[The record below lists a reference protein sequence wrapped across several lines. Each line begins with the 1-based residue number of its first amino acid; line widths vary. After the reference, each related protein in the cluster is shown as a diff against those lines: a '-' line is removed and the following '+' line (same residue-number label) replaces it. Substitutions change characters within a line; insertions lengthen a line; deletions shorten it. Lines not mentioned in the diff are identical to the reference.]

1 MKRSRLVVAAFAV
14 GVCAYLLLLPV
25 PVQPVAWQALPKPGY
40 VGVHL
45 VNDRLARLQHISLAG
60 NAGPEH
66 VAIGPDGLVYV
77 AVEGGRI
84 LRMRPQ
90 GEGLEVFAQT
100 GGRVHGFDF
109 DADGQIYAADAL
121 RGLLRIDGAGLVQP
135 VVTRFGNEPIR
146 YADAVIIARDGR
158 VYFSDA
164 STRFAPIDWGGTFE
178 ASVLDILEQSAT
190 GRVFEFDPATRMTR
204 LVARGFSFANGLA
217 LTADEQHLLVVET
230 GRYRVWRIAI
240 DAQDLDIGRLDRAD
254 INPANMNATKAVV
267 LLENL
272 PGYPDNLMRGLD
284 GRIWLGFTKP
294 RSAVVDLMAPY
305 PWLRAM
311 TLRLP
316 RALWPVPPAYGH
328 IIAFTESGQIVR
340 DLQDP
345 SGEYPETTAVTETRE
360 RLYVQSLHAR
370 TLGWLPKDP

>member
-1 MKRSRLVVAAFAV
+1 MKRLRQVVAVFGV
-14 GVCAYLLLLPV
+14 GVCAYLLLWPV
-25 PVQPVAWQALPKPGY
+25 PVQPIAWQAPAIPGY
-40 VGVHL
+40 VGVHAA
-45 VNDRLARLQHISLAG
+45 NDRLANLQQISLAG

-66 VAIGPDGLVYV
+66 VAIGPDGLMYV

-84 LRMRPQ
+84 LRMRPE
-90 GEGLEVFAQT
+90 GDGLEVFAQT
-100 GGRVHGFDF
+100 GGRVLGFDF

-121 RGLLRIDGAGLVQP
+121 RGLLRIDGAGQVEP

-164 STRFAPIDWGGTFE
+164 STRFAPSDWGGTFE

-190 GRVFEFDPATRMTR
+190 GRVFEFNPTTRMTR

-240 DAQDLDIGRLDRAD
+240 DAQGLDVNRLDRATV
-254 INPANMNATKAVV
+254 NATARV
-267 LLENL
+267 LLDNL

-294 RSAVVDLMAPY
+294 RSAVVDRMAPY

-328 IIAFTESGQIVR
+328 VIAFTESGQIVR

-370 TLGWLPKDP
+370 TLGWLQQGP

>member
-1 MKRSRLVVAAFAV
+1 MKRLRLAGVALAV
-14 GVCAYLLLLPV
+14 GVCAYLLLWPV
-25 PVQPVAWQALPKPGY
+25 PVQPVAWQAPPTPKY
-40 VGVHL
+40 AGVHA
-45 VNDRLARLQHISLAG
+45 VNERLAGLQQISLAG

-66 VAIGPDGLVYV
+66 VAIGPDGLMYV

-84 LRMRPQ
+84 LRMRPE
-90 GEGLEVFAQT
+90 GDGLEVFAQT
-100 GGRVHGFDF
+100 GGRVLGFDF

-121 RGLLRIDGAGLVQP
+121 RGLLRIDRSGQVEP

-164 STRFAPIDWGGTFE
+164 STRFAPSDWGGTFE

-190 GRVFEFDPATRMTR
+190 GRVLEFDPATRMTR
-204 LVARGFSFANGLA
+204 LVARGFSFANGVA

-240 DAQDLDIGRLDRAD
+240 AARDLDISRLDRAD
-254 INPANMNATKAVV
+254 SNPADMNATTATV

-294 RSAVVDLMAPY
+294 RSAVVDRMAPY

-328 IIAFTESGQIVR
+328 VIAFTESGQIVR

-345 SGEYPETTAVTETRE
+345 SGEYPETTAVTEIRE

-370 TLGWLPKDP
+370 TLGWLQQDP